1 MISTEN
7 HPLAN
12 KSFWNSISP
21 FLTNENVSNDDV
33 IALKEKEQLI
43 NDESEVA

>member
-1 MISTEN
+1 MIFTEN

-21 FLTNENVSNDDV
+21 LLTNKNVSNDDV
-33 IALKEKEQLI
+33 IALKEKEQLT